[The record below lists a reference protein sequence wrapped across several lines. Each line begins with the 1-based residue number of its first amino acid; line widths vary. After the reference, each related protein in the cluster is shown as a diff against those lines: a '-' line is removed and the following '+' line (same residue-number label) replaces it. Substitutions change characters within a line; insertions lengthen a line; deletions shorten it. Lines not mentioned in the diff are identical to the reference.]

1 MFSLQVSQVLE
12 KERSKFTNSS
22 QSGKCTSCKSV
33 SEQWSLTFG
42 DRKISNRLPSVHSHP
57 PSTLNATA
65 TEVNDKLAGV
75 AIESGKYGLQAIE
88 RERA

>member
-1 MFSLQVSQVLE
+1 MFSLEVSEVLKKE
-12 KERSKFTNSS
+12 KSSLSNSS
-22 QSGKCTSCKSV
+22 QSGECTSCKSV

-42 DRKISNRLPSVHSHP
+42 DRKISDRLPPVHSHP

-75 AIESGKYGLQAIE
+75 ATESGKYGLQAIE